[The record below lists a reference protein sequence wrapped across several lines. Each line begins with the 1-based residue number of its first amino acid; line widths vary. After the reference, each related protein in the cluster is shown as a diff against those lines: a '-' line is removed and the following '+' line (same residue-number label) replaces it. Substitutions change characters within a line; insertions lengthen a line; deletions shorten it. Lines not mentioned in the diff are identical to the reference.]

1 METKRSYIIA
11 LDQGTTSSRCIVFSH
26 LGEVISTV
34 QKEFKQIF
42 PQPGWVEHDPMEIYA
57 SQYSVMIEAI
67 AKCGIKPHHIK
78 AIGITNQRETTI
90 VWNKKTGKPIYNAI
104 VWQCR
109 RTADIIEQVKKDGL
123 EEYIKANTGLVLD
136 AYFSASKIKWILD
149 NVEGAKELQK
159 SGDLLF
165 GTVDTWLMWKLSNGK
180 IFATDYTNASRTM
193 LFNIKKLDWDEKL
206 CSYFGITKEMLPS
219 VYPSSYNYGQI
230 SIFDQNIPIT
240 GVAGDQQA
248 ALFGQACFSPGEMKT
263 TYGTGCFL
271 LMNTGSNAVFS
282 SKGLVTTIA
291 ASMHKG
297 KPDYALEGSVFVG
310 GAVIQ
315 WVRDQMRF
323 IVDASDSEYFATKI
337 EDNGGVYLV
346 PAFTGLGAP
355 YWDMYARG
363 TIFGITRGTTR
374 NHIIRASLE
383 SIAYQVT
390 DLILS
395 MKEDTKMKIKAMKVD
410 GGASSNDFLMQFQAD
425 ISNIDVIR
433 NNDKESTSLGAFYL
447 AGLGVG
453 LFNSIEDIKSL
464 VKKEK
469 EYFPLIKE
477 EEREKYLSK
486 WHKAVKMCQGWEN

>member
-1 METKRSYIIA
+1 MEDTKNYIIA
-11 LDQGTTSSRCIVFSH
+11 LDQGTTSSRCIIFSN
-26 LGEVISTV
+26 LGETISVV

-42 PQPGWVEHDPMEIYA
+42 PKPGWVEHDPLEIYA

-67 AKCGIKPHHIK
+67 AKCGIKTELIK
-78 AIGITNQRETTI
+78 AIGITNQRETAI

-109 RTADIIEQVKKDGL
+109 RTADIIEQVRKDGL
-123 EEYIKANTGLVLD
+123 EEYIKLNTGLVLD

-149 NVEGAKELQK
+149 NAEGAKELQK
-159 SGDLLF
+159 NGDLLF

-193 LFNIKKLDWDEKL
+193 LFNIKTLTWDKKL
-206 CSYFGITKEMLPS
+206 CDYFGVTSEMLPK
-219 VYPSSYNYGQI
+219 VYPSSYNFGHI
-230 SIFDQNIPIT
+230 SIFEQNVPIT

-248 ALFGQACFSPGEMKT
+248 ALFGQACFTEGEVKT

-271 LMNTGSNAVFS
+271 LMNIGNKPIFS
-282 SKGLVTTIA
+282 SKGLITTIA
-291 ASMHKG
+291 ASMKDN

-315 WVRDQMRF
+315 WIRDQMRF
-323 IVDASDSEYFATKI
+323 IVDATDSEYFATKI

-363 TIFGITRGTTR
+363 TMFGITRGTTI

-395 MKEDTKMKIKAMKVD
+395 MKDDTKFNIKEMKVD
-410 GGASSNDFLMQFQAD
+410 GGASSNDFLMQFQSD
-425 ISNIDVIR
+425 ISEINVIR
-433 NNDKESTSLGAFYL
+433 NKDKESTSLGAFYL
-447 AGLGVG
+447 AGLGVK
-453 LFNSIEDIKSL
+453 LFSSIEDIKKL
-464 VKKEK
+464 VIKEK
-469 EYFPLIKE
+469 EYTPKMNSENRNKF
-477 EEREKYLSK
+477 LSK